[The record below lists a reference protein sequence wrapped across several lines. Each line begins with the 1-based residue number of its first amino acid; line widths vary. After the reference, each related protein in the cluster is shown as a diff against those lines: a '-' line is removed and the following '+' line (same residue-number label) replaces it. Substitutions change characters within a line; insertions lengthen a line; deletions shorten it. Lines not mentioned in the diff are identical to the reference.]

1 MCPLRDLEAQK
12 TGIISAMHAFQ
23 AVDHL
28 LMSVF
33 GAIMEG
39 SKNAIPGN
47 GRVSIIAFEVA
58 VVQVVKIF
66 RFDHGLVDLAFF
78 IPAVIP
84 RRSYGCSHQIVARMN
99 RMGRNDPMNE
109 HAR

>member
-1 MCPLRDLEAQK
+1 
-12 TGIISAMHAFQ
+12 
-23 AVDHL
+23 
-28 LMSVF
+28 
-33 GAIMEG
+33 MEG
-39 SKNAIPGN
+39 PKEAIPGN
-47 GRVSIIAFEVA
+47 GRVPVIALKVT

-66 RFDHGLVDLAFF
+66 RFDHGLVDLDLF

-84 RRSYGCSHQIVARMN
+84 RRSYGCSYQIVARMN